1 MCGCHSLPGD
11 ASRDA
16 QVAGESGV
24 GAGKPVF
31 FLPAFQLPSPYL
43 CFVFN
48 IYFFIYLAV
57 SGLGCSTQHLPLWGT
72 DSLVVALKGTIL
84 PSMTAEVALRY
95 DLVLAQ
101 GRRNC

>member
-1 MCGCHSLPGD
+1 MIPLYGLG
-11 ASRDA
+11 
-16 QVAGESGV
+16 

-43 CFVFN
+43 SFVFN

-57 SGLGCSTQHLPLWGT
+57 SGLGCSMQHPPLWGT
-72 DSLVVALKGTIL
+72 DSPVVALRGAIL
-84 PSMTAEVALRY
+84 PSVTADAALRY

-101 GRRNC
+101 GRRSC